1 MYSVYPTEV
10 SVSIGNNVNNEHRK
24 DCVHNL
30 KPTQS
35 YTHPSQT
42 TAQNTSSFIYHYL
55 MYMYFLIQSLNR
67 SNGCIMT
74 MAHQL
79 SLATLSQDSSTYIDP
94 HIRSF
99 VYDSSQADTETEL

>member
-1 MYSVYPTEV
+1 M
-10 SVSIGNNVNNEHRK
+10 
-24 DCVHNL
+24 L
-30 KPTQS
+30 
-35 YTHPSQT
+35 
-42 TAQNTSSFIYHYL
+42 L
-55 MYMYFLIQSLNR
+55 YFLPQSLNR